1 MANSGKSITSMFRL
15 FGILDL
21 TLSKSGDQWQPEGAF
36 LAIWA
41 TLQKNIFSDSIFYL
55 KPTWPV
61 RLCPFNS
68 LVSILTIKMIYFIC
82 NFYFHSQFDGNI
94 STTLINQFNPKK
106 SIIDGVLRI
115 QTCVCGMKGTFA
127 GIYLV
132 ASLTIQNI
140 CIFLVHVLWRGQDS
154 EQRVGAAHQDR
165 DQPQDQGSFD
175 AVHRQQQQQQ
185 QQGQMLQNIFDML

>member
-1 MANSGKSITSMFRL
+1 M
-15 FGILDL
+15 
-21 TLSKSGDQWQPEGAF
+21 
-36 LAIWA
+36 
-41 TLQKNIFSDSIFYL
+41 
-55 KPTWPV
+55 
-61 RLCPFNS
+61 
-68 LVSILTIKMIYFIC
+68 VSILTIKMIYFIC

-175 AVHRQQQQQQ
+175 AVHRQQQQQ
-185 QQGQMLQNIFDML
+185 GQMLQNIFDMLWADVINVEIMQSVWLKLVTWLSTANHSASSQHSIAR